1 MAQVASLFEA
11 GKLRATGDKQ
21 IEALD
26 GGSRDLPAILKSGW
40 LDFRVPTDRH
50 VPQFGIAVGW
60 CTQLD

>member
-11 GKLRATGDKQ
+11 GKLCATGDKQ
-21 IEALD
+21 VEALD
-26 GGSRDLPAILKSGW
+26 GGSRDLPEVEGW
-40 LDFRVPTDRH
+40 LDFRVSTDRH